1 MGDSPEVRT
10 PRRMKAVL
18 QIRDLCRQASDELAN
33 FDDNDAEER
42 EGRGEE
48 EGEGEEGHRY

>member
-18 QIRDLCRQASDELAN
+18 RIRDLCRQASDELAN